1 MRGSTRARRLDAQE
15 PLPVG
20 ARHPASSAPVAVRA
34 GAAGELDLGSRI
46 ALAADLQAAAGNA
59 ATAAFLGEIRTD
71 HELAPEKG
79 IQDLMALKVSGQR
92 GLTRATHDST
102 RTPLF
107 RIERPQLTGGTYAAK
122 AKAPRLPSL
131 DQEVW
136 WPGPGLHLIRPL
148 GKGNQRLEVTQD
160 WSDRILEGEN
170 EHVADNERAY
180 ELTWGT
186 VARVLAEMAD
196 AGPYAGASEEDV
208 LKAAWADFKRR
219 LPAQLR
225 PDGDKPTREAQE
237 ARWGIDAKTSAYA
250 KLMGESKRVRDDT
263 NQHTPLQVLKEHR
276 GADQID
282 ELMDGQSKIPGP
294 KSAQVMQEAWDRL
307 AKS

>member
-1 MRGSTRARRLDAQE
+1 MRGSIHARRLDAQE
-15 PLPVG
+15 PLVVG
-20 ARHPASSAPVAVRA
+20 ARRAASSAPIAARA
-34 GAAGELDLGSRI
+34 GAAGALDLGARV
-46 ALAADLQAAAGNA
+46 ALAGDLQATAGNA

-107 RIERPQLTGGTYAAK
+107 RLERPQLTGGTYAAK

-136 WPGPGLHLIRPL
+136 WPGPGLHLVRSL
-148 GKGNQRLEVTQD
+148 GKGSQRLEVTQD
-160 WSDRILEGEN
+160 WSDKILTGEN
-170 EHVADNERAY
+170 EHVADNEKAY
-180 ELTWGT
+180 ELTWGK
-186 VARVLAEMAD
+186 VVEVLAEMAD
-196 AGPYAGASEEDV
+196 AKPYAGASEDEV

-225 PDGDKPTREAQE
+225 PEGDKPTREAQE
-237 ARWGIDAKTSAYA
+237 AKWGIDGKTSAYA
-250 KLMGESKRVRDDT
+250 RLMGESKRARDDT
-263 NQHTPLQVLKEHR
+263 SQHTPLEVLKEHR

-282 ELMDGQSKIPGP
+282 ELMDGQSKIPGA
-294 KSAQVMQEAWDRL
+294 STEDVIRAAWDKL
-307 AKS
+307 PAS